1 MVKEQCQQ
9 GEKRTHGASGAH
21 HPSCSCLLHLCSLSA
36 DSATFPVL
44 LLQQRG
50 TMKKQ
55 EFTAPV
61 EERYLAME
69 TETDMGLEK
78 IL

>member
-9 GEKRTHGASGAH
+9 GEKRTHDASGTH
-21 HPSCSCLLHLCSLSA
+21 HPSCRCLLHLCSLSA
-36 DSATFPVL
+36 DSATSPL
-44 LLQQRG
+44 LFLQQRG
-50 TMKKQ
+50 IMKKQ
-55 EFTAPV
+55 EFTTLV

-69 TETDMGLEK
+69 TETDMGLEN

>member
-9 GEKRTHGASGAH
+9 GEKGTRNASGTH
-21 HPSCSCLLHLCSLSA
+21 HPSCSCLLHLRSLSA
-36 DSATFPVL
+36 DSATFPSL

-69 TETDMGLEK
+69 TETDINLEK